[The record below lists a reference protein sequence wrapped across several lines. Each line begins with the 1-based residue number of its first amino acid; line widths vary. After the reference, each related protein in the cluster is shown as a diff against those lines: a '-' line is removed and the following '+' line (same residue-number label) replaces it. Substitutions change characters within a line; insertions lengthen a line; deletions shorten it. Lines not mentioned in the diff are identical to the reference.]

1 MVIFKR
7 VIIEVAPKSLGKYVI
22 VSKQKISVELI
33 KTKKSLNLKEKEY
46 KAKEKE
52 LKKNFEE
59 SVRKEVRRQV
69 AIELEKIENIKRNE
83 QSQDL
88 LYEIKKLRKENEQL
102 KNEISK
108 NKQEINS
115 KNFKIA
121 KLESENSSLRN
132 EISKQTLDKEKE
144 LNRKSLEE
152 NSKKEEKKKEELKLK
167 EIKDNKK
174 NEQSHNI
181 LSQDYNKSITKTN
194 VMDNFHIV
202 SNNKILFSQD
212 CSRNLNSMNKIKDLY
227 GILNYLNTANNENKD
242 IYIKIVSKYNE
253 MINKFINNIDF
264 DKYDEDEISE
274 ELSEGFF
281 KILKKYFIDKLM
293 VGIYRGM
300 KSGDSFYLGFLKNI
314 NEYLKSCNVYTRL
327 LKINVKKTREDDND
341 IDILPKPTDD
351 ESKNNIIEE
360 IEMLP
365 YYLDFINEYGEKESI
380 VIYGRAIV
388 LSSKLN

>member
-33 KTKKSLNLKEKEY
+33 KTKKSLTLKEKEY

-59 SVRKEVRRQV
+59 SVRKEVKRRV

-83 QSQDL
+83 QSEDL
-88 LYEIKKLRKENEQL
+88 LYEIEKLRKENEQL
-102 KNEISK
+102 KNQISK
-108 NKQEINS
+108 NKQEISSKNS
-115 KNFKIA
+115 KISR
-121 KLESENSSLRN
+121 LESENLSLRN
-132 EISKQTLDKEKE
+132 QISKQALDKEKE
-144 LNRKSLEE
+144 LKRNFEE
-152 NSKKEEKKKEELKLK
+152 NLKKEEKRKEEPKLK
-167 EIKDNKK
+167 EIEVNKK
-174 NEQSHNI
+174 NEQSYNL
-181 LSQDYNKSITKTN
+181 LSEGYNKSITKTN
-194 VMDNFHIV
+194 AMDNFHIV
-202 SNNKILFSQD
+202 SNNEILFSQD
-212 CSRNLNSMNKIKDLY
+212 YSKNLKSMNKIKDLS
-227 GILNYLNTANNENKD
+227 GILNYLNSSNNENKD
-242 IYIKIVSKYNE
+242 IYMKIVSKYNE

-300 KSGDSFYLGFLKNI
+300 KSGDSFYLGFLKTI
-314 NEYLKSCNVYTRL
+314 NEYLKGCNVYTRL
-327 LKINVKKTREDDND
+327 LKTNVKKTREDDND

-365 YYLDFINEYGEKESI
+365 YYLDFINEYDEKESM

>member
-33 KTKKSLNLKEKEY
+33 KTKKSLTLKEKEY

-59 SVRKEVRRQV
+59 SFRKEVKRQV
-69 AIELEKIENIKRNE
+69 EIELEKIENSRRSGQN
-83 QSQDL
+83 QNL
-88 LYEIKKLRKENEQL
+88 LYEIEKLRKENEQL
-102 KNEISK
+102 RNQISK
-108 NKQEINS
+108 NKEEINN

-132 EISKQTLDKEKE
+132 QISKQALDKEKE
-144 LNRKSLEE
+144 LKRSFEE
-152 NSKKEEKKKEELKLK
+152 NFRKEEKRKEELKLK
-167 EIKDNKK
+167 EIEDNKK
-174 NEQSHNI
+174 NERNHN
-181 LSQDYNKSITKTN
+181 LLNEGYNKAITKTN
-194 VMDNFHIV
+194 IIDNFHIV
-202 SNNKILFSQD
+202 SNKKILFSQD
-212 CSRNLNSMNKIKDLY
+212 YSNNINSINKIKNLS
-227 GILNYLNTANNENKD
+227 GILNYLNFSNNENKD

-253 MINKFINNIDF
+253 MINKFIKDIDF

-300 KSGDSFYLGFLKNI
+300 KSGDSFYLRFLKNI
-314 NEYLKSCNVYTRL
+314 NEYLKGCNVYTRL

-365 YYLDFINEYGEKESI
+365 YYLDFINEYDEKESI

>member
-7 VIIEVAPKSLGKYVI
+7 VIIEVAPKTLGKYVI

-33 KTKKSLNLKEKEY
+33 KTKKSLTLKEKEY

-59 SVRKEVRRQV
+59 SVRKEVKRRV

-83 QSQDL
+83 QSEDL
-88 LYEIKKLRKENEQL
+88 LYEIEKLRKENEQL
-102 KNEISK
+102 KNQISK
-108 NKQEINS
+108 NKQEISSKNS
-115 KNFKIA
+115 KISR
-121 KLESENSSLRN
+121 LESENLSLRN
-132 EISKQTLDKEKE
+132 QISKQALDKEKE
-144 LNRKSLEE
+144 LNRRNFEE
-152 NSKKEEKKKEELKLK
+152 NSKKEEKKKEELESK
-167 EIKDNKK
+167 EIEVNKK
-174 NEQSHNI
+174 NEQSHNL
-181 LSQDYNKSITKTN
+181 LSEGYNKAITKTN

-202 SNNKILFSQD
+202 SNNEILFSQD
-212 CSRNLNSMNKIKDLY
+212 YSKNLKSMNKIKDLS
-227 GILNYLNTANNENKD
+227 GILNYLNVSNNENKE

-360 IEMLP
+360 VEMLP
-365 YYLDFINEYGEKESI
+365 YYLDFINEYDERESTI
-380 VIYGRAIV
+380 IYGRAIV